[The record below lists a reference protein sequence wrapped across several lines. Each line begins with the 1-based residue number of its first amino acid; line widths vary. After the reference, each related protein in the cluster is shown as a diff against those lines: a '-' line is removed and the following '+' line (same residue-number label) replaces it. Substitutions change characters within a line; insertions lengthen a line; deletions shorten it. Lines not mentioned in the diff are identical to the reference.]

1 MVLPHFHQTK
11 RERKKRFAVLIDP
24 DQYEQGYLPQI
35 VEQAHIGQID
45 YFFVGG
51 SLLTQNQIHDCIQEL
66 KQLTS
71 IPVII
76 FPGSP
81 GQIAASADAIFYLS
95 LISGRNADLLIGRHV
110 ETAPML
116 AKMDI
121 EVLPTGYILID
132 GGQPTTVSY
141 ISNSLPIPKNKPNIA
156 LATALAGQLLGMQI
170 IYLDSGSGAQNP
182 VSEAMIKKVS
192 NNIRL
197 PLIVGGGIKTPE
209 QAVRSCEAGA
219 DIIVAGNAFETDP
232 ELIIDMSQA
241 IHRLNSFIKK

>member
-1 MVLPHFHQTK
+1 MVLQHFHQTK
-11 RERKKRFAVLIDP
+11 KERKKRFAVLIDP
-24 DQYEQGYLPQI
+24 DQYKQGYLPQI

-51 SLLTQNQIHDCIQEL
+51 SLLTQNQIHNCLKEL
-66 KQLTS
+66 KQLTNL
-71 IPVII
+71 PVII

-81 GQIAASADAIFYLS
+81 NQIEATADAIFYLS

-110 ETAPML
+110 EVAPLL

-141 ISNSLPIPKNKPNIA
+141 ISNSLPIPKDKPSIA
-156 LATALAGQLLGMQI
+156 MATALAGQLLGMQI
-170 IYLDSGSGAQNP
+170 IYLDSGSGAKNP

-209 QAVRSCEAGA
+209 QALRTCEAGA
-219 DIIVAGNAFETDP
+219 DIVVAGNAFETDP

-241 IHRLNSFIKK
+241 IHSLNSFIKN

>member
-1 MVLPHFHQTK
+1 MVLPHFQQAK
-11 RERKKRFAVLIDP
+11 DNRQKRFAVLIDP
-24 DQYEQGYLPQI
+24 DQYEKGYLPHI

-51 SLLTQNQIHDCIQEL
+51 SLLTQNQIHDCIKEL
-66 KQLTS
+66 KRLTE

-81 GQIAASADAIFYLS
+81 NQIEGSADAIFYLS

-110 ETAPML
+110 ETAPLL

-121 EVLPTGYILID
+121 EVLPTGYILVD
-132 GGQPTTVSY
+132 GGKPTTVSY
-141 ISNSLPIPKNKPNIA
+141 ISNSLPIPNDKPNIA

-170 IYLDSGSGAQNP
+170 MYLDSGSGAKNP
-182 VSEAMIKKVS
+182 VSEVMIKKVA

-209 QAVRSCEAGA
+209 QAVLSCNAGA
-219 DIIVAGNAFETDP
+219 DIVVAGNAFETDP

-241 IHRLNSFIKK
+241 IHSLNSFIKN